1 MRLRPLRSEEIST
14 LKSNG
19 CRSETWD
26 TIEVIDDFKTANI
39 RNVRFSGTVRLGRF
53 NGRIELEPGLV
64 RACGIYNTSVT
75 DCTIGNNAY
84 IAGVQNLF
92 RYRIGDDVIIENTG
106 TLAVT
111 GSTAFG
117 NGIRINVL
125 NEAGGREL
133 TIFDTL
139 SSQIAY
145 LMVTCRHERTFIEHL
160 TTVIDAY
167 VKTKASQTGMI
178 DSGARIRNCGS
189 IRNVAVGPHAR
200 LTGATLLEEGTI
212 ASSHHDPVFIGYNV
226 SAKNFIVQSGTVID
240 NGALLTDCFIGQGV
254 RIGKQLSAEHSA
266 FFANCEG
273 FHGEMCS
280 IFAGPYSVSHHK
292 STLLIAG
299 MFSFYNAGS
308 GTNQSNHMYKLGPV
322 HQGILE
328 RGAKTGSFS
337 YLLWPSRIGPFT
349 AVIGAH
355 HANFDASEFPFSYIH
370 EEDGKSVL
378 TPAMNLFSV
387 GTHRDSIK
395 WPDRDRRKD
404 SVKHDLLHFDLFNP
418 YTIRKVLQAQKILT
432 DLGSTASKEQ
442 EFVTYKGLS
451 VKRLLIKTVVKY
463 YELAVQMY
471 IGNELMKR
479 LGKAEPVTS
488 IQDMRRKLGYE
499 ITDYCPSWIDAGGMF
514 MPKSAYDTLVTSV
527 SNGDIDSLDRL
538 TNTLG
543 QIFTDYD
550 RTAWAWCATLIERRV
565 ELPINQIQ
573 SSHLIRIVQE
583 WHDSSLKLNNMIG
596 NDAVKEFDAGSRIG
610 FGVDGDES
618 VRDLDFDAVRG
629 TYDQHSFILRLKKQ
643 SETIRSRKEEVIR
656 SLEALG

>member
-1 MRLRPLRSEEIST
+1 MRFRKLQSKEISH
-14 LKSNG
+14 LQSNG

-26 TIEVIDDFKTANI
+26 TIEVVDDFEPANI
-39 RNVRFSGTVRLGRF
+39 RNVHFAGTIRLGRFSGT
-53 NGRIELEPGLV
+53 IDLEPGIV
-64 RACGIYNTSVT
+64 RTCGLYDTSVT
-75 DCTIGNNAY
+75 DCSVGNNVY
-84 IAGVQNLF
+84 IAGVHHILGYQ
-92 RYRIGDDVIIENTG
+92 IGDNVVIENTG
-106 TLAVT
+106 TVAVT
-111 GSTAFG
+111 GPTAFG
-117 NGIRINVL
+117 NGVRINVL

-133 TIFDTL
+133 IIFDIL

-145 LMVTCRHERTFIEHL
+145 LMVTCRHEPAFIERL
-160 TTVIDAY
+160 TNLIEVY
-167 VKTKASQTGMI
+167 VKTKAASTGKI
-178 DSGARIRNCGS
+178 ESGVRIRDCVS
-189 IRNVAVGPHAR
+189 IRNIAVGPHAR
-200 LTGATLLEEGTI
+200 LTGATLLENGTI
-212 ASSHHDPVFIGYNV
+212 GSNPSDPVTIGQNV
-226 SAKNFIVQSGTVID
+226 SAKNFIIQSGTIID
-240 NGALLTDCFIGQGV
+240 TGALLTDCFIGQGV

-280 IFAGPYSVSHHK
+280 VFAGPYSVSHHK

-308 GTNQSNHMYKLGPV
+308 GSNQSNHMYKLGPV

-378 TPAMNLFSV
+378 TPALNLFSV

-404 SVKHDLLHFDLFNP
+404 PLKHDLLHFDLFNP
-418 YTIRKVLQAQKILT
+418 YTIGKVLKAQKILIK
-432 DLGSTASKEQ
+432 LGSTASKDQ
-442 EFVTYKGLS
+442 EFVSYNGLS
-451 VKRLLIKTVVKY
+451 IKRLLIKTVVKY

-471 IGNELMKR
+471 IGNELLKR
-479 LGKAEPVTS
+479 LENAGPVRS
-488 IQDMRRKLGYE
+488 IQDIRRNLMYE
-499 ITDYCPSWIDAGGMF
+499 VTDYCPSWIDCGGMF
-514 MPKSAYDTLVTSV
+514 VPKSAYDTLLSSV
-527 SNGDIDSLDRL
+527 GNGRLDSLEAVRGRL
-538 TNTLG
+538 EE
-543 QIFTDYD
+543 IFAGYD
-550 RTAWAWCATLIERRV
+550 RATWAWCATLIERRL

-573 SSHLIRIVQE
+573 SSHLIRIVQQ

-610 FGVDGDES
+610 FGVDGDET

-629 TYDQHSFILRLKKQ
+629 TYDQHPFILRLKKQ
-643 SETIRSRKEEVIR
+643 SETIRSRKDEVIR